1 MATFGEILHELR
13 RDKRLSQKQLAQI
26 LYVTTGTVSN
36 YENDHHLP
44 DVDKLILLADYFGVT
59 TDYLLGRTSSNLSPD
74 VFEENIVPGKTL
86 GSFLLD
92 FRSLSPDRQQ
102 MILMNIKDM
111 KISMMLNQ
119 YSKKETL

>member
-59 TDYLLGRTSSNLSPD
+59 TDFCLVEQVPIYHQTYLK
-74 VFEENIVPGKTL
+74 KTL
-86 GSFLLD
+86 FLEKRLAA
-92 FRSLSPDRQQ
+92 FCL
-102 MILMNIKDM
+102 
-111 KISMMLNQ
+111 ISDLFPQIDN
-119 YSKKETL
+119 K